1 MGAGGR
7 RGKVK
12 HNFKN
17 NLWCIQG
24 LRKEKEKAFYPPWV
38 KMEQDSHNPLFFYSV
53 LSISKILLE
62 KQGEKR
68 LSMDMYLLKIFL
80 FLFAIVKFV
89 VSSCKQYTISFSL
102 FLRLALYLLS
112 SKISFQQVQGILFT

>member
-62 KQGEKR
+62 KQGEKKTFHGHV
-68 LSMDMYLLKIFL
+68 LIENIFIPFCYCKVCCQ
-80 FLFAIVKFV
+80 FL
-89 VSSCKQYTISFSL
+89 
-102 FLRLALYLLS
+102 
-112 SKISFQQVQGILFT
+112 